1 MSIIL
6 PTLTELEV
14 IHSIMTLF
22 LHCVKSSQKRPADTG
37 QREECVTSTN
47 EVTLKCMFLYE
58 MVFFVCFF
66 YHGAIEVTR
75 CFVPGLRVSI
85 FTHTYVVH
93 QSVAVDKTFA

>member
-1 MSIIL
+1 MGACLTSPQLGFKLAAL
-6 PTLTELEV
+6 PSSTTL
-14 IHSIMTLF
+14 MR
-22 LHCVKSSQKRPADTG
+22 C
-37 QREECVTSTN
+37 
-47 EVTLKCMFLYE
+47 
-58 MVFFVCFF
+58 FFFFCFF